1 MTAFDDDSD
10 AICSGPY
17 IPERT
22 LSGIMP
28 SCIPARPALQLR
40 PLDAVDH
47 DYLVDLAVNCAHDA
61 GDFAI
66 LMSSPDHLVQVMRR
80 MEVLDRAN
88 DELADRLQ
96 ATTKRLADTHSVSLQ
111 HQKTAQYATAEATR
125 MRVLNVERSA
135 DAHAARVAL
144 KDSEAK
150 HNGLRKAWK
159 QSIERLGETMAQ
171 LDERDALI
179 EAFDRA
185 AMAIAGCTAVQ
196 LVKQL
201 QVPDELEG
209 WPDGSGP
216 VDKDIVCPEDWS
228 DTPTPT
234 GRDTTLTLA
243 DVIEASR

>member
-1 MTAFDDDSD
+1 LDDDSD
-10 AICSGPY
+10 AIVDGPY

-40 PLDAVDH
+40 PLDALDH

-61 GDFAI
+61 GDFAVLI
-66 LMSSPDHLVQVMRR
+66 SSPDHLVQVMRR

-96 ATTKRLADTHSVSLQ
+96 ALNKQLASERATSVQ
-111 HQKTAQYATAEATR
+111 YQRTARDAVAEATR

-135 DAHAARVAL
+135 DAHTARVAL

-185 AMAIAGCTAVQ
+185 AMALHGCTAAQ

-201 QVPDELEG
+201 QVPPALEG

-216 VDKDIVCPEDWS
+216 VDKDVIDPMDFES
-228 DTPTPT
+228 EPAT
-234 GRDTTLTLA
+234 GRDVTLPMFELMET
-243 DVIEASR
+243 RR